1 MISKK
6 QVEHIAKLARLGLT
20 VQEKEKFQ
28 KELSLVLEYVE
39 QLKEVDI
46 KDVEPFIHCRV
57 KENVLREDRGEIKNN
72 TQNEKLLKLAP
83 VTKTRHLKVKSILK

>member
-20 VQEKEKFQ
+20 IQEKEKFQ
-28 KELSLVLEYVE
+28 KELSSILDYVE

-46 KDVEPFIHCRV
+46 KGVEPFIHLGI
-57 KENVLREDRGEIKNN
+57 KESVLRQDKQGTKNKILS
-72 TQNEKLLKLAP
+72 EKLLKLAP
-83 VTKTRHLKVKSILK
+83 VIKERHLKVKSILT

>member
-20 VQEKEKFQ
+20 IQEKEKFQ
-28 KELSLVLEYVE
+28 KELSSILDYVE

-46 KDVEPFIHCRV
+46 KGVEPFTHLGI
-57 KENVLREDRGEIKNN
+57 KESVLRQDKQGTKNKILS
-72 TQNEKLLKLAP
+72 EKLLKLAP
-83 VTKTRHLKVKSILK
+83 VTKERHLKVKSILT